1 MPKNIVHDE
10 NKDQPQELFLD
21 ILFHCWQARHAFH
34 RINLDEINLVDLYAV
49 LTESVLNS
57 MNSLI
62 VQNEEESFL
71 IELS

>member
-34 RINLDEINLVDLYAV
+34 RINLDEINLVDLYAI
-49 LTESVLNS
+49 LTESVLTT